1 MLHTDKAA
9 LLCDLAETY
18 NIYDIKAHPATRVA
32 LFAAGL
38 RDNSRIKMKLSGSK
52 VSNEILLLAHA
63 VDRLSILIWQN
74 TKDGQ
79 KGRNKPESIAERIL
93 FGDGKNRFKTNGFD
107 TTEDFWKAR
116 AEIIERR

>member
-1 MLHTDKAA
+1 
-9 LLCDLAETY
+9 
-18 NIYDIKAHPATRVA
+18 
-32 LFAAGL
+32 
-38 RDNSRIKMKLSGSK
+38 MKLTGSK

-79 KGRNKPESIAERIL
+79 KGRNKPDSIAERIL
-93 FGDGKNRFKTNGFD
+93 YGDGKNRFKTSGFD
-107 TTEDFWKAR
+107 TAEDFWKAR